1 MSRVVK
7 TKFEFEGQFYE
18 KYIVVEGD
26 DVPPWEDNR
35 DFKTI
40 GKPQPRVDGVER
52 VTGQAVYTHDVSF
65 PGMVYGKF
73 LRCPHPHAT
82 LKRLSTEKAERLSG
96 VRAVLSHLN
105 TQKISW
111 RGGQTLLFDTEYR
124 YAGEEV
130 ACVIADS
137 EAVCDD
143 AIELIDVEYETLPFV
158 VDPLEALEPDAPNV
172 QAVGNLFGGQP
183 EIYERGDIDDG
194 FSEAE
199 ITLEGVFRTPTALH
213 NSMETHGSV
222 AYWEGETVTIW
233 DSTQHIYGVRDQ
245 VAQALDLPQH
255 KVRII
260 KQYMGG
266 GFGSKI
272 EAGKYTVLAALAS
285 KRIGRPVK
293 FLLDRQEENLSA
305 GNRPSSIQ
313 TLKIGV
319 KKDGTLTAIYHKSV
333 IALGASA
340 HRVASP
346 SGPTRR
352 LYSCPNIKTEDYG
365 AFTNTGF
372 WLAFRAPAYVEGTFA
387 LESMMDELAKKLGM
401 DPVELRMKNYTET
414 DPITDYPYT
423 SKGLRLA
430 YERGSELIGWKERD
444 VLKQKLSTKHQK
456 IGFGMASQVWSG
468 GGGPPAYA
476 LIKINPDGTAVVI
489 TGTQDIGTGSK
500 TILTQIAAETLAFPI
515 SSIAVNLGDTQLG
528 VYAPL
533 SAGSMTLPSVG
544 PAVRAAAED
553 ARRRLLEVGS
563 QILDIPETQ
572 LYIQDGEFL
581 DIETGTRT
589 SIESVLK
596 KLGSFMI
603 VGRGARG
610 PNPEGKN
617 VNTFGAQF
625 AQVAV
630 DTDTGRVAV
639 KKIIAVHEAGRVI
652 NPMTIHSQLVGGI
665 TMGLGF
671 SLTEERWV
679 DPREG
684 IVLNANLDQYKMPT
698 IEDIPEIVAEMIDLP
713 DPEVNNIGAK
723 GCGEPPIIPTAGAI
737 ANAVADALGK
747 RIYDIP
753 FSSDRVLMAI
763 ETDKRGESI

>member
-1 MSRVVK
+1 M
-7 TKFEFEGQFYE
+7 
-18 KYIVVEGD
+18 
-26 DVPPWEDNR
+26 
-35 DFKTI
+35 
-40 GKPQPRVDGVER
+40 
-52 VTGQAVYTHDVSF
+52 
-65 PGMVYGKF
+65 
-73 LRCPHPHAT
+73 
-82 LKRLSTEKAERLSG
+82 
-96 VRAVLSHLN
+96 
-105 TQKISW
+105 
-111 RGGQTLLFDTEYR
+111 
-124 YAGEEV
+124 
-130 ACVIADS
+130 
-137 EAVCDD
+137 
-143 AIELIDVEYETLPFV
+143 
-158 VDPLEALEPDAPNV
+158 
-172 QAVGNLFGGQP
+172 
-183 EIYERGDIDDG
+183 
-194 FSEAE
+194 
-199 ITLEGVFRTPTALH
+199 
-213 NSMETHGSV
+213 
-222 AYWEGETVTIW
+222 
-233 DSTQHIYGVRDQ
+233 
-245 VAQALDLPQH
+245 
-255 KVRII
+255 
-260 KQYMGG
+260 
-266 GFGSKI
+266 
-272 EAGKYTVLAALAS
+272 
-285 KRIGRPVK
+285 
-293 FLLDRQEENLSA
+293 
-305 GNRPSSIQ
+305 
-313 TLKIGV
+313 
-319 KKDGTLTAIYHKSV
+319 
-333 IALGASA
+333 
-340 HRVASP
+340 
-346 SGPTRR
+346 
-352 LYSCPNIKTEDYG
+352 
-365 AFTNTGF
+365 
-372 WLAFRAPAYVEGTFA
+372 
-387 LESMMDELAKKLGM
+387 
-401 DPVELRMKNYTET
+401 
-414 DPITDYPYT
+414 
-423 SKGLRLA
+423 A

-444 VLKQKLSTKHQK
+444 ALKEKLSTKYQK

-476 LIKINPDGTAVVI
+476 LVKINPDGTAVVI

-515 SSIAVNLGDTQLG
+515 TSIAVNLGDTQSG

-553 ARRRLLEVGS
+553 ARSRLLEVGS

-572 LYIQDGEFL
+572 LNIQDGEFL
-581 DIETGTRT
+581 DTETGKRT

-617 VNTFGAQF
+617 VNTFGVQF

-639 KKIIAVHEAGRVI
+639 KKIVAVHEAGRVI

-671 SLTEERWV
+671 ALTEERWV

-698 IEDIPEIVAEMIDLP
+698 VEDIPEIVAEMIDLP

-763 ETDKRGESI
+763 ETD